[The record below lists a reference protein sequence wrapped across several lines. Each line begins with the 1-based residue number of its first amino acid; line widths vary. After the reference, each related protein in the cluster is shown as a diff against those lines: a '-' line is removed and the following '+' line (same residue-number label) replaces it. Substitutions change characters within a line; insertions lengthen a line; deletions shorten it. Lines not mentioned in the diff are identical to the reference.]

1 MAVMWWEH
9 PRFCW
14 VWFNYCYLCVNTPRA
29 CWSHWAGKL
38 PGRLLLLSAA
48 FKPFLTVISQ
58 PPACLSSGCSSG
70 QTLRALSRAGVPEL
84 GGMELQLLRE
94 GWGLGRVFGNGPG
107 TGQCWSCSKE
117 MPVCNVLTSV
127 PSHPEAPGE
136 PGRSLGAFNPAGFGV
151 FPLLWIPL
159 SHRDL

>member
-58 PPACLSSGCSSG
+58 PPACLSSRCSSG

-84 GGMELQLLRE
+84 GGMELQLLR
-94 GWGLGRVFGNGPG
+94 GDGDWKRCLGMVLELGSAGPAPRRCLYAMCPPPSLPILKPLESQG
-107 TGQCWSCSKE
+107 GVWELSTLLDLGFSPCSGS
-117 MPVCNVLTSV
+117 P
-127 PSHPEAPGE
+127 
-136 PGRSLGAFNPAGFGV
+136 
-151 FPLLWIPL
+151 
-159 SHRDL
+159 